1 MNKVSC
7 KFYFTFSSIPLV
19 GIDCYGMDRDVLN
32 DFAKY
37 YNNAHLSD
45 LTLVVGEEM
54 LV

>member
-1 MNKVSC
+1 MD
-7 KFYFTFSSIPLV
+7 YPLV

-54 LV
+54 FVKNYSKINFIN